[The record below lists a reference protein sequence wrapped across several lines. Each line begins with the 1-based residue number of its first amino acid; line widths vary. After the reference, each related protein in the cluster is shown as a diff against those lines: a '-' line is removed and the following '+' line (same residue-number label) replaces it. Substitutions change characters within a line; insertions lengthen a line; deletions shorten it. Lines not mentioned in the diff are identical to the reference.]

1 MWRRVARR
9 RERASNGG
17 MIPEAP
23 FLFSIVG
30 LSASLAGLA
39 GLVAALRRA
48 DGVRGRDLFRLRE
61 IVEFSFANVLLAVQ
75 VVPLALL
82 LGSTSSA
89 VRVAA
94 VLAVGYLIV
103 GTAILLRRQR
113 RLAIAPTLAWYVAA
127 GAINIVVLAVGL
139 AAIAYG
145 SIAAYEALLVGLL
158 ARPMLAF
165 LLVLSSFDQ
174 P

>member
-1 MWRRVARR
+1 MRVAFVARQT
-9 RERASNGG
+9 SNGAV
-17 MIPEAP
+17 IPEAP
-23 FLFSIVG
+23 FLFSIAG

-48 DGVRGRDLFRLRE
+48 EGVHGRDLFRLRE
-61 IVEFSFANVLLAVQ
+61 IVEFSFANVLLAMG
-75 VVPLALL
+75 VVPLAVT
-82 LGSTSSA
+82 LGSTTDA

-94 VLAVGYLIV
+94 VAAVVYLVI
-103 GTAILLRRQR
+103 GTAVLIRRQR
-113 RLAIAPTLAWYVAA
+113 RLGLTPSFGWYLTASVVNLA
-127 GAINIVVLAVGL
+127 VLAMGL
-139 AAIAYG
+139 AAIAFG
-145 SIAAYEALLVGLL
+145 AIAAYEALLAGLL

>member
-1 MWRRVARR
+1 V
-9 RERASNGG
+9 
-17 MIPEAP
+17 IPEAP
-23 FLFSIVG
+23 FLFSIAG

-48 DGVRGRDLFRLRE
+48 EGVKGRDLFRLRE

-82 LGSTSSA
+82 VGSTNVA

-94 VLAVGYLIV
+94 VIAVAYLLV
-103 GTAILLRRQR
+103 GTTVLVRRQR
-113 RLAIAPTLAWYVAA
+113 RFGIAPTVAWYAVA
-127 GAINIVVLAVGL
+127 GAVNVAVLAAGL
-139 AAIAYG
+139 AAIAFG

-165 LLVLSSFDQ
+165 LLVLASFDQ

>member
-1 MWRRVARR
+1 V
-9 RERASNGG
+9 
-17 MIPEAP
+17 IPEAP
-23 FLFSIVG
+23 FLFSIAG

-48 DGVRGRDLFRLRE
+48 DGVKGRDLFRLRE

-75 VVPLALL
+75 VVPLALF
-82 LGSTSSA
+82 LGSTSDA
-89 VRVAA
+89 VRIAA
-94 VLAVGYLIV
+94 VVAVGYLIV
-103 GTAILLRRQR
+103 GTSVLVRRQR
-113 RLAIAPTLAWYVAA
+113 RLRIAPTVAWYLVA
-127 GAINIVVLAVGL
+127 GAINLVVLAVGL
-139 AAIAYG
+139 AAIAFG

>member
-1 MWRRVARR
+1 
-9 RERASNGG
+9 

-23 FLFSIVG
+23 FLFSIAG

-48 DGVRGRDLFRLRE
+48 EGLHGRDLFRLRE
-61 IVEFSFANVLLAVQ
+61 IVEFSFANVLLAVG
-75 VVPLALL
+75 VVPLALT
-82 LGSTSSA
+82 LGSTTDG

-94 VLAVGYLIV
+94 VVAVAYLVI
-103 GTAILLRRQR
+103 GTLVLIRRQR
-113 RLAIAPTLAWYVAA
+113 RLGIAPTVVWYIAA
-127 GAINIVVLAVGL
+127 GTVNLAVLATGI
-139 AAIAYG
+139 AAVAFG
-145 SIAAYEALLVGLL
+145 AIAAYEALLVGLL